1 MMPNRETIERLKERY
16 PEGTRVELISM
27 SDTYAPPTGTQGTVT
42 GVDDIGSLL
51 VHWDNGS
58 SLNVLYGEDTVRI
71 VNEPKT
77 TFKLVYQNGNEETYE
92 TYNDAWQVI
101 TETVLNHDLVWIDFY
116 PSDKTYEMVHI
127 RKGF

>member
-27 SDTYAPPTGTQGTVT
+27 SDTYTPPTGTQGTVT

-71 VNEPKT
+71 VKEPKL